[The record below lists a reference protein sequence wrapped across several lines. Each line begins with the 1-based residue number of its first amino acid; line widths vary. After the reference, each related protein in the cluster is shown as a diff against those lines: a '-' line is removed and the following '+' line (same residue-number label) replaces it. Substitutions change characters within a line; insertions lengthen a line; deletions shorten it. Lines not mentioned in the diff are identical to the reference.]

1 MFKKLSLY
9 CLEIM
14 STIILVQS
22 NLSYALNNQNYEI
35 TSASNYDAE
44 ALLYGIEIDKD
55 YWDVRWNNNYLD
67 IKTTWDEDIYG
78 LTDIHIGA
86 AFYKEQIN
94 GMYRTSII
102 YAIKTMPKNVYKNV
116 HHQVLWHGWDEQI
129 LQFGVLSYVNV
140 KSNINESS
148 AKIVDSYP
156 KYIANST
163 SYSIS
168 SEYSAS
174 TSGIGYG
181 IGASVSF
188 SENAI
193 DITNKTNSSDK
204 YIDIKISR
212 NTKSDN
218 SQTKKQMA
226 QENWWYFRYDC
237 LTDSKYLKQEISVVL
252 QYQLLEDVPENNPS
266 VWRTSTL
273 TWKLNVI

>member
-1 MFKKLSLY
+1 MFKKLSIC

-22 NLSYALNNQNYEI
+22 KLSYASSVNDYGVQS
-35 TSASNYDAE
+35 TSNYDAE
-44 ALLYGIEIDKD
+44 ALLYGVEIDKD
-55 YWDVRWNNNYLD
+55 YWDIRWNNNYENVET
-67 IKTTWDEDIYG
+67 KWDNDVYG

-86 AFYKEQIN
+86 AFYKEKIN

-102 YAIKTMPKNVYKNV
+102 YAIKTMPKNVYKKI
-116 HHQVLWHGWDEQI
+116 HHQVLWHGWDEEV
-129 LQFGVLSYVNV
+129 LQYGILSYVNV

-156 KYIANST
+156 KYIANNT

-168 SEYSAS
+168 TEYSVS
-174 TSGIGYG
+174 TNGVGYG

-193 DITNKTNSSDK
+193 DITNHTNSSDK

-212 NTKSDN
+212 NSNADN
-218 SQTKKQMA
+218 AQVKKQMT

>member
-1 MFKKLSLY
+1 MIKRLNLCCFLIL
-9 CLEIM
+9 
-14 STIILVQS
+14 STIILSRS
-22 NLSYALNNQNYEI
+22 NLSYASNINDYEALS
-35 TSASNYDAE
+35 TSNYDAE

-55 YWDVRWNNNYLD
+55 YWDVRWNNNYSD

-86 AFYKEQIN
+86 AFYKEKIN
-94 GMYRTSII
+94 NMYRTSII
-102 YAIKTMPKNVYKNV
+102 YAIKTMPKNVYKKI
-116 HHQVLWHGWDEQI
+116 HHQVLWHGWDEEV
-129 LQFGVLSYVNV
+129 LQYGVLSHVNL

-168 SEYSAS
+168 SEYSVS

-181 IGASVSF
+181 IGASVNF

-193 DITNKTNSSDK
+193 DITNHTNSSDK

-212 NTKSDN
+212 NQNSDN
-218 SQTKKQMA
+218 AQTKKQMA

-237 LTDSKYLKQEISVVL
+237 LTDSKYLKQDISVIL
-252 QYQLLEDVPENNPS
+252 QYQLLEDKPENDPNI
-266 VWRTSTL
+266 WRTSTL
-273 TWKLNVI
+273 TWQLKVV